1 MLRLGGNIVVEETV
15 EPPHG
20 HLPETRGVV
29 VDRMGGADPF
39 AELKNSSDEYAVY
52 DSHYERIGKVD
63 DILLDELDRVTY
75 VGLKMGFFGT
85 NSTLIPVELVRVN
98 DKRRLIEVA
107 ESKETIKHAPHF
119 GQEETVSPELE
130 DRVRTYFGMEPL
142 YSSQAQQGSYPSGT
156 TDVSRFGPDERVD
169 VEPGER
175 ARAQEEHP
183 LRGRVE
189 GEDSQRSLPAEGEG
203 PQNPTTEPEDH
214 WDRQT
219 TAGGV
224 TVHRRRE

>member
-1 MLRLGGNIVVEETV
+1 M
-15 EPPHG
+15 
-20 HLPETRGVV
+20 
-29 VDRMGGADPF
+29 DRVSGADPF

-63 DILLDELDRVTY
+63 DVLLDDLDQVTY
-75 VGLKMGFFGT
+75 VGVKMGFFGT

-98 DKRRLIEVA
+98 DRRHLIEIA
-107 ESKETIKHAPHF
+107 ESKETIRHAPHF
-119 GQEETVSPELE
+119 GQDETISPELE

-142 YSSQAQQGSYPSGT
+142 HSSRAQEGSYPP
-156 TDVSRFGPDERVD
+156 DVSRFGPDERVD

-175 ARAQEEHP
+175 ARTQEERLSREP
-183 LRGRVE
+183 LEGESPSEGTVE
-189 GEDSQRSLPAEGEG
+189 GEPAGNLAAE
-203 PQNPTTEPEDH
+203 PQDR

-224 TVHRRRE
+224 TVHRKRR